1 MEKKLTRSR
10 SKKVIA
16 GIAGGL
22 GEYLNIDPIIIRII
36 IVLIT
41 IFHGIGLLIYIIMW
55 IVIPEEP
62 YSDFFTENKFEEP
75 SDIGQNIK
83 EEASKVADE
92 IKMQSKSSNGRIIF
106 GVILIL
112 IGAIFLFERFFP
124 FFDFEFVFGFGMV
137 ILGIALLFNF
147 FNKSE
152 KS

>member
-10 SKKVIA
+10 NKKVIA

-55 IVIPEEP
+55 IVIPEES
-62 YSDFFTENKFEEP
+62 YNDFFTENKFEEP

-83 EEASKVADE
+83 DEANKVADE
-92 IKMQSKSSNGRIIF
+92 IKMQSTSSNGRIIF

-137 ILGIALLFNF
+137 ILGLALLFNF